1 MFFFSFLIGV
11 FGVIWGRIKFPI
23 PNFDDMKTRAAVL
36 YEMGLA
42 QPYAESLPL
51 VIAEITLAPPG
62 PGEVLVEIRAA
73 GLCHSDLSV
82 VDGSRPR
89 VMPMVL
95 GHEASG
101 IVREVGPTTGA
112 PEFAPGDQVVFSWV
126 PVCGRCRF
134 CVSGR
139 GALCEPGGAANIA
152 GTLLNGARRFTESRS
167 QPPQA
172 CNHHLGVSAFS
183 QFTVAAQE
191 SLVKIDDSLPLEVA
205 ALFGCAVMTGVGAV
219 LNTASLPSGSSAAI
233 FGMGGVGLSAV
244 MGARAAGAFPIIA
257 VDRVPDKLNLA
268 REFGA
273 THTINAGQDDPVA
286 AIKEVGHGGADYAFE
301 SVGSEAVLIQAYES
315 TRRGGTT
322 ITIGLPAPNK
332 MFTVP
337 ALGIVAEERTIKGS
351 YMGSCV
357 PRRDIPR
364 FIDMYQAGILPV
376 DKLHTHTL
384 QLEQINAGFDRL
396 AQAQAVRQIIEF

>member
-1 MFFFSFLIGV
+1 
-11 FGVIWGRIKFPI
+11 
-23 PNFDDMKTRAAVL
+23 MKTRAAVL

-42 QPYAESLPL
+42 RPYAESLPF
-51 VIAEITLAPPG
+51 VIDEITLAPPG

-101 IVREVGPTTGA
+101 VVRELGPTA
-112 PEFAPGDQVVFSWV
+112 AAVSEFAPGDHVVFSWV
-126 PVCGRCRF
+126 PVCGRCEF
-134 CVSGR
+134 CVSDR
-139 GALCEPGGAANIA
+139 GALCAPGGEANIA
-152 GTLLNGARRFTESRS
+152 GTLLNGARRFTDSRS
-167 QPPQA
+167 TPPQA

-191 SLVKIDDSLPLEVA
+191 SLVKIDGELPFDVA

-219 LNTASLPSGSSAAI
+219 LNTALVRAGSSVAV

-257 VDRVPDKLNLA
+257 VDRVADKLELA
-268 REFGA
+268 SELGA
-273 THTINAGQDDPVA
+273 THTINAAQDDPVA
-286 AIKEVGHGGADYAFE
+286 AIREVSRGGADYAFE
-301 SVGSEAVLIQAYES
+301 SVGSETVLIQAYES

-332 MFTVP
+332 MFAVP

-384 QLEQINAGFDRL
+384 PLEEINAGFDRL
-396 AQAQAVRQIIEF
+396 AQAQAVRQIIEFS